1 MATITTDQYHALAK
15 LKRWYN
21 KYTHQIIEISGVAG
35 TGVNQV
41 IQEFINHVGF
51 DPREVMYLSYDQR
64 QVLEL
69 AYKRY
74 HAYYINGIIYKYTRI
89 VDMDTIPVINPN
101 SVQIEY
107 EWKRDV
113 RKKIDP
119 RYKLIIVYDS
129 LLLNHRTIDDLTS
142 FGLPIILVRDPMRLP
157 APDTY
162 TFLREPNIE
171 LYDLHPDL
179 IKSPMVYFAN
189 KVLRGERLDYGS
201 YDCVSIVPRKQMN
214 LYNLKSA
221 DMILTMTEDISDNIN
236 DVYRKKIKKFSTPQN
251 WVGERLICMSDM
263 HTHRIV
269 NPDEKN
275 IKIYLTRGVVG
286 YLTKCNR
293 HAIGT
298 KYVPIQ
304 FRPEFYHESFE
315 EMYMDRHY
323 LNEIE
328 LPSRQQI
335 PDEICKFK
343 YAYAL
348 SVPMA
353 RLGHWDKTT
362 IIVEGLEDEE
372 MSKRMLYSA
381 LVQTKSSSTIIM

>member
-15 LKRWYN
+15 LKRWYD

-35 TGVNQV
+35 TGVYQV
-41 IQEFINHVGF
+41 VQEFINLIGF
-51 DPREVMYLSYDQR
+51 DPREVMYLSYDQK
-64 QVLEL
+64 QVLEM

-74 HAYYINGIIYKYTRI
+74 HAYYINGIIYKYTRL
-89 VDMDTIPVINPN
+89 VDFDSLPVINPL
-101 SVQIEY
+101 STTVEY
-107 EWKRDV
+107 EWKRSV
-113 RKKIDP
+113 RKHIDP
-119 RYKLIIVYDS
+119 RYRLIVVFDS
-129 LLLNHRTIDDLTS
+129 LLLNHRTVDDLTS
-142 FGLPIILVRDPMRLP
+142 FGLPIILIRDPMKIP

-162 TFLREPNIE
+162 TFLRDPNIE

-189 KVLRGERLDYGS
+189 KVLRGEKMEYGN

-221 DMILTMTEDISDNIN
+221 DMVLTMSSEISDKIN
-236 DVYRKKIKKFSTPQN
+236 MIYRQRVKKFQTPQN
-251 WVGERLICMSDM
+251 WIGERLICMSNM
-263 HTHRIV
+263 HAHKLV

-275 IKIYLTRGVVG
+275 VKVYLTRGLVG

-293 HAIGT
+293 HALTT

-323 LNEIE
+323 LNGINV
-328 LPSRQQI
+328 PSRQQI
-335 PDEICKFK
+335 PDEVCLFD

-348 SVPMA
+348 DMSMA
-353 RLGHWDKTT
+353 RLSHWDKTT
-362 IIVEGLEDEE
+362 IVVEGSEDIDLDR
-372 MSKRMLYSA
+372 RMLYSA
-381 LVQTKSSSTIIM
+381 LVQSKKSATIIL